1 MKRLPVLLPALIAW
15 VALCL
20 PWQICKSDCRTAVVG
35 GWQHDC
41 HLAEAHDKCHGH
53 SHGDTTGTHPD
64 AGGCG
69 LCNLDEGDHDRL
81 AIPLVEPAAAP
92 AFEDLGTEASLGV
105 VPPAEL
111 HGLPRRVLCRGTG
124 PPGTTG
130 SNLVQLRSVV
140 LLL

>member
-1 MKRLPVLLPALIAW
+1 MKRLPVMLPALIAW

-35 GWQHDC
+35 GWKHDC
-41 HLAEAHDKCHGH
+41 HLVEAHCKGHGH
-53 SHGDTTGTHPD
+53 ACGDATQAHPD
-64 AGGCG
+64 AGCSG

-81 AIPLVEPAAAP
+81 AIPLVEPVAAP

-105 VPPAEL
+105 VPAAEL
-111 HGLPRRVLCRGTG
+111 QGLPRRVLCRGTG
-124 PPGTTG
+124 PPGTTATR
-130 SNLVQLRSVV
+130 LVQLRSVV